1 MTTCEEKSV
10 RLRLPFKKSPDSC
23 ANAIFSVFV
32 CGNEMRGW
40 SLADD
45 NEVKE
50 TNNLSPVGFSNIN
63 N

>member
-1 MTTCEEKSV
+1 MQ
-10 RLRLPFKKSPDSC
+10 
-23 ANAIFSVFV
+23 
-32 CGNEMRGW
+32 GW

-63 N
+63 NKVLVAGEGLHVCIRVCQGYCS